1 MSGRAL
7 ETLAKGGL
15 LAATAK
21 ESRQEQEPTD
31 FVLEARRGTA
41 ECVLPLSLSLYPR
54 CSPKRP
60 LGDAAAS
67 SCIRDVADTDMRAT
81 RQAFQIV
88 YRAWEIALV

>member
-41 ECVLPLSLSLYPR
+41 ECVLPLSLSLSTPVAVQ
-54 CSPKRP
+54 SVLSAMLLHPH
-60 LGDAAAS
+60 AS
-67 SCIRDVADTDMRAT
+67 EML
-81 RQAFQIV
+81 QIPT
-88 YRAWEIALV
+88 